1 MGATTEKGLR
11 IGDLARAAGTT
22 PRTVRYYEEL
32 GLLKPS
38 ADRAAGAHRTYT
50 EDDVERLRHIIRLKG
65 LLGVSLEELGE
76 LLEAEEESLARRAE
90 YHGGDVTPARRR
102 ELLEAALGY
111 IDRQLELVDRRAAE
125 LDGLRSELDSR
136 RARVR
141 GLLDRPDNP

>member
-1 MGATTEKGLR
+1 VAAVGEKGLR

-38 ADRAAGAHRTYT
+38 AERAAGAHRTYT

-76 LLEAEEESLARRAE
+76 LLEAEEASAARRAE
-90 YHGGDVTPARRR
+90 YRAGATPARKRAI
-102 ELLEAALGY
+102 LEEALGY
-111 IDRQLELVDRRAAE
+111 IDRQLALVDRRAAE
-125 LDGLRSELDSR
+125 LDGLRRELDER

-141 GLLDRPDNP
+141 DLLEDPADA